1 MKRKE
6 LTKTFMM
13 ISNVKQLSPLFIRFQ
28 IVFFAVIYDLLIIH
42 SSYFNSG
49 FVAGNK
55 MIDLLCSHISIYC
68 SSSSQLY
75 VILSQH
81 PVFYYWQRLV
91 T

>member
-13 ISNVKQLSPLFIRFQ
+13 ISNVKQLCSPWFFIRFQ

-49 FVAGNK
+49 FCCGKQNDRPP
-55 MIDLLCSHISIYC
+55 MFTYQHI
-68 SSSSQLY
+68 L
-75 VILSQH
+75 
-81 PVFYYWQRLV
+81 FK
-91 T
+91 